1 MKDLHQLIIIVDGQI
16 EHISTHHGEDAAGD
30 ALIET
35 VRGDLRTWARHHRFN
50 TGSDLHEMV
59 DFFDENLADGHDP
72 AEAREKIREYLA
84 EGLDI
89 YIEPVPVPAPA
100 RPGDATGGIEIIT
113 DVPAIE
119 QQIAN
124 YANGCLSSTRTGFAV
139 TVVIDAAS
147 NKEVDGAICQDEIA
161 KILRRD
167 LGGLPYDTLI
177 LIGLDED

>member
-1 MKDLHQLIIIVDGQI
+1 MENLHQLIIIVDGQI

-35 VRGDLRTWARHHRFN
+35 VRGDMRTWARHYAS
-50 TGSDLHEMV
+50 GAGCDLHEMV

-89 YIEPVPVPAPA
+89 YIEPVPMPAPA
-100 RPGDATGGIEIIT
+100 RPGDATGGVKIIA
-113 DVPAIE
+113 DVPAME
-119 QQIAN
+119 QMAN

-139 TVVIDAAS
+139 TVAIDAAS

-161 KILRRD
+161 EILRRD

-177 LIGLDED
+177 LIGFDED

>member
-1 MKDLHQLIIIVDGQI
+1 MEDLHQLIIIVDGQI
-16 EHISTHHGEDAAGD
+16 EHISVHHGEDAAGD

-35 VRGDLRTWARHHRFN
+35 VRGDLRTWARHYAS
-50 TGSDLHEMV
+50 GAGCDLREMV
-59 DFFDENLADGHDP
+59 DFFDETLADGHDP

-89 YIEPVPVPAPA
+89 YIEPVPVPAPT
-100 RPGDATGGIEIIT
+100 RPGDATEDFEIIT
-113 DVPAIE
+113 DVPAME

-147 NKEVDGAICQDEIA
+147 NKEVAGAFCQGKIA
-161 KILRRD
+161 EILRRD

-177 LIGLDED
+177 LIGPDKG